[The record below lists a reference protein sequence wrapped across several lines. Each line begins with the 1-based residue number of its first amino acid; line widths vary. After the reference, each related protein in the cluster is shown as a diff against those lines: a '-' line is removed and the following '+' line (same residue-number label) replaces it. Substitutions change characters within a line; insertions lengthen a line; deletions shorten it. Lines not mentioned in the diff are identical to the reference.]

1 VANKTMPCA
10 ENNELIDTFTKR
22 GSKCSGDALTLLG
35 SADVYGGG
43 SEYFRFWRLPLSS
56 FSWIRFLAQ
65 WRARLE
71 LCQWRAKTLY
81 SEPGSPWENGH
92 CESFNSKLRDEFL
105 NPEIFYSMKELRV
118 LERWRIHYNTVR
130 PHFSLGYRP
139 PAPETWMTSTSKGN
153 EKWKP
158 LRASHFPNPDGGYLN
173 SEVTA
178 LNQLIQRYKRPG
190 SPRSAN
196 PFTNFGHEH
205 CISPTKSFC
214 LKQYSL
220 RGGTYEFKNLA
231 THREWD
237 RDCPSVRT
245 VCARSFLSIRCG

>member
-1 VANKTMPCA
+1 VPDVDNSHKAHWITATRTGVVVAVFTRSQFGRAVATLYCAAEQCHEEPTVANKTMPCA

-43 SEYFRFWRLPLSS
+43 SEYFRFWRLPLSP
-56 FSWIRFLAQ
+56 FSWIPFLAQ

-139 PAPETWMTSTSKGN
+139 PAPETWMTSTSKGHGEVETASRFPLPQPRRRLLELRSN
-153 EKWKP
+153 CAKP
-158 LRASHFPNPDGGYLN
+158 THPTVQKTGQS
-173 SEVTA
+173 T
-178 LNQLIQRYKRPG
+178 KR
-190 SPRSAN
+190 
-196 PFTNFGHEH
+196 
-205 CISPTKSFC
+205 
-214 LKQYSL
+214 
-220 RGGTYEFKNLA
+220 
-231 THREWD
+231 
-237 RDCPSVRT
+237 
-245 VCARSFLSIRCG
+245 